1 MPTGYM
7 TATGP
12 MMNSNAGIFSG
23 IPSGSGGSPTD
34 PTGGTPYGLYWGGS
48 GAMKG
53 FQQGL
58 SRNLVGRTQREQGLS
73 GLYDNALANPTGT
86 ADLFGKYFQ
95 QAAQGYAAPL
105 MRDFT
110 GALSG
115 VAGNVARRFGGNG
128 SSEENRASSLA
139 SDLFSRNLS
148 ESLAQLAPQQVQA
161 GLAYTGQLG
170 QAQQAA
176 AGQSDILK
184 ELLLGSLGQ
193 TQGQGSGLNIG
204 SILGS
209 VGGTLLGGPLG
220 GVIGN
225 KLGGLFGGGGGGNAD
240 LPI

>member
-12 MMNSNAGIFSG
+12 MMNSVGGAFNQIAGQR
-23 IPSGSGGSPTD
+23 GGGNPTD
-34 PTGGTPYGLYWGGS
+34 PTDGTPFGNYWGGS

-115 VAGNVARRFGGNG
+115 VAGNVARRFGGNA
-128 SSEENRASSLA
+128 SSEENRAAGRA

-148 ESLAQLAPQQVQA
+148 ESLAQLAPQQAQA
-161 GLAYTGQLG
+161 GMEYTGLLG
-170 QAQQAA
+170 QGQQAA

-193 TQGQGSGLNIG
+193 TQGQGQGLNIG

-209 VGGTLLGGPLG
+209 IGGTALGSLVGQPG
-220 GVIGN
+220 IGAAIGS
-225 KLGGLFGGGGGGNAD
+225 KL
-240 LPI
+240 